1 MTWFACDHE
10 GVVPD
15 LVTTAKGIAGGLPL
29 AGVTGRAELMDSV
42 HVGGLGGT
50 YGGNPVACAAGLGSI
65 AEMKEHS
72 LDARAL
78 EIGAVIRG
86 RLEKLAAEHPVIADV
101 RGRGAMQAIELC
113 TPGTKDPDAARAAAV
128 SAYCH
133 KSGVVTLT
141 CGTWGNVF
149 RFLPPARH
157 LRRAARRGV
166 RRGRGGVRRDFVRY
180 AAPADTQ
187 SPGATISLYAR

>member
-1 MTWFACDHE
+1 M
-10 GVVPD
+10 
-15 LVTTAKGIAGGLPL
+15 TTAKGIAGGLPL

-50 YGGNPVACAAGLGSI
+50 AAGGNPVACAAGLGSI

-86 RLEKLAAEHPVIADV
+86 RLEKLTAEHPVIADV

-133 KSGVVTLT
+133 KSGVVALHLRHV
-141 CGTWGNVF
+141 GQRVP
-149 RFLPPARH
+149 LPASPRH

-166 RRGRGGVRRDFVRY
+166 RRGRGGVRRDCVRY

-187 SPGATISLYAR
+187 SPGATISLYAG

>member
-1 MTWFACDHE
+1 
-10 GVVPD
+10 VVPD

-29 AGVTGRAELMDSV
+29 AGVTGRAELMDAV

-50 YGGNPVACAAGLGSI
+50 YGGNPVACAAALGSI

-78 EIGAVIRG
+78 ELGHQIRG
-86 RLEKLAAEHPVIADV
+86 RLEKLAAEHPVIADI

-113 TPGTKDPDAARAAAV
+113 TPGTTEPDAARAAAV
-128 SAYCH
+128 NAFCH

-149 RFLPPARH
+149 RFLPPLAIGDA
-157 LRRAARRGV
+157 LLDEAFDVVAEAFAAT
-166 RRGRGGVRRDFVRY
+166 
-180 AAPADTQ
+180 A
-187 SPGATISLYAR
+187 